1 MRERRSASPLW
12 PSRSTSRSR
21 GLVRV
26 LVRVFVFVV
35 VVVVFVLV
43 FVLVCVFGGEADSR
57 RAVPGGMFGAR
68 GRDRAS

>member
-1 MRERRSASPLW
+1 MRERRSASPMW

-26 LVRVFVFVV
+26 LVRVFVFVF
-35 VVVVFVLV
+35 VFVV
-43 FVLVCVFGGEADSR
+43 VFGGEADSR

>member
-1 MRERRSASPLW
+1 MRERRSASALW

-21 GLVRV
+21 GLVHV
-26 LVRVFVFVV
+26 LVRVFVVVVFVFVFVV
-35 VVVVFVLV
+35 VVFVV
-43 FVLVCVFGGEADSR
+43 VFGGEADSR